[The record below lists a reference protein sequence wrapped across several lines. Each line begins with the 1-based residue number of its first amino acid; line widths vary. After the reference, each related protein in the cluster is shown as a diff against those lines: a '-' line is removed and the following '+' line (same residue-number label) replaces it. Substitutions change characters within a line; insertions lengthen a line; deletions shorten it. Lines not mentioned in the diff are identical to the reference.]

1 MLASPQNDIWTN
13 EHEPNR
19 NKNNNNNYNK
29 IHSDLLIVS
38 ESLNNAKQHK
48 LLAVR

>member
-19 NKNNNNNYNK
+19 NKNNNNK